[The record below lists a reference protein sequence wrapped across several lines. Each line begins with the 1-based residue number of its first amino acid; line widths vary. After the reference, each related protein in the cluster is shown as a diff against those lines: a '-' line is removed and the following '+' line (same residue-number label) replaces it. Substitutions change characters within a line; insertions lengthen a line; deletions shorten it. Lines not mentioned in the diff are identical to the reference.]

1 MRSGLGGGPW
11 AQAPGWRAHTATPA
25 ASRAPAPLLQSAPS
39 ARVEG
44 ACPHPHA
51 LGIDPPPAGLG
62 PRMRAGGPGEE
73 AALPVASHA
82 RPNVPTSRR
91 AFLRLLASL
100 PACLPANPVAVAVA
114 AGARPLPMTLVALG
128 ALPAR
133 ERCLDW
139 LSKTAP
145 RCPQLRVRVE
155 GHGFQ
160 AACACG
166 HACAPHLAC
175 GGGPGAA
182 GLQEGGP
189 LSLLRGGGWPCAS
202 EGGVTAAGQ
211 PQYRE
216 APQVA
221 LLGASRLSC
230 KHERHKTRDD
240 VSLGFQAAEG
250 DLSLWPGRDGPV
262 SCQLLEGAALGFR
275 LGRFQETPP
284 SPPAGCLSVTV
295 HPALS
300 MRFSVLGVDL
310 SCAEPVEPAFWK
322 RHPDSAGLLVPYSKA
337 PDVPV
342 QGCAHPVAVVAR
354 AMDGGFAER
363 LEPSVAVEG
372 AAMETEEGP
381 APAPDTP
388 GLGATEGQNPG
399 QGPHELAS
407 PPRPEAA
414 PIQIAGSSFCDSWIS
429 QSASFP
435 RNQKQPGVDS
445 PSPAASLPKSVF
457 PPPAVQQSSKPVKVT
472 CANCKK
478 PLRKGQTAYQRKGSA
493 HLFCSTT
500 CLSAFSHK
508 PAPKKNCTMCKKD
521 ITSMKGTIVAQ
532 VDSSESFQEFCS
544 TGCLSSYENKQNP
557 PKSTV
562 KTRCTVCGKLTEI
575 RHEVSFKNV
584 THKICSDHCFN
595 RYRMANGLIMNCCEQ
610 CGDYLPNK
618 ASANHFLIIDGQ
630 QKRFC
635 CQNCVKEYKQTH
647 GKITCCTGCRTP
659 CRFFDIT
666 HCIGSSGNM
675 EPYCSTACM
684 NSHKSKNPRPA
695 GTGATPSCHF
705 CKRSALPQF
714 QATMPD
720 GKLYN
725 FCSSNCVAKFQ
736 TLSVQTTTNGQ
747 PAPSSNNIQLKCN
760 YCRGS
765 FSLKPETLEWENKV
779 YQFCSKTCCDD
790 YKKLHC
796 IVTYCEYCQEEKTLH
811 ETVKFSGVKRPF
823 CSEGCKLLFKQEFAR
838 RLGLKCVTCNYCSQM
853 CKRGATKEI
862 DGVVRDFCS
871 EACSKKFTDWY
882 YKAARCDCCKVQG
895 NLTESVQW
903 RAEMKHF
910 CDQQCLLRFYC
921 QQNEPNM
928 STQKGPEN
936 LPFGQGTQTQASKT
950 AVSNQVSSVS
960 SYSSSVVREMK
971 NKAVLCKPLT
981 MTKATYCKPHM
992 QTKSCQTE
1000 EVVKTEYVPVPVP
1013 VPVYIPVPM
1022 NMYSQATPTPVTL
1035 PVPIP
1040 VPIFLPTTLDSAE
1053 KIVQTIDELKAKIPP
1068 DPREADI
1075 LTMAEMIAEED
1086 EKPGCTAVKS
1096 ENEMSEGGSSDEK
1109 EEPDDSYEPDLDL
1122 ENDFPRAPDPVVE
1135 ELDSAFMLPLVLG
1148 EESEEKPQP
1157 QVKKKG
1163 HKRRLVS
1170 DNSHVVRPDTPDNS
1184 FALKSTYGVNAWK
1197 RWASTA
1203 AESTEDEKA
1212 KELKQTRPVRLKR
1225 NLLSHAASELNYGLS
1240 RFVSEVRRPNGD
1252 SYAPDSVF
1260 YLCLG
1265 IQKHL
1270 QENGRTDSIFTDPYY
1285 QLFGQ
1290 ELNKLLKDWQ
1300 PSVLPDGSLFC
1311 RIEEQYLWSSK
1322 QFGDHS
1328 PMVLLCT
1335 LVYFNT
1341 KYFGL
1346 RTVEQHLRLSFVNV
1360 YRQWKKSPHSKESAV
1375 RVHIPSIFED
1385 DLGNPEQKTDRK
1397 RREEAGDPD
1406 CDPGEGSGRGSR
1418 CPVRAHER
1426 QLYELY
1432 LSKCPGSLKQRTDT
1446 FYMKPESSSCP
1457 ESPLWYSTTPLER
1470 STLENILA
1478 RILLIKEIYNEEDA
1492 SEPEDDSD

>member
-1 MRSGLGGGPW
+1 MRGG
-11 AQAPGWRAHTATPA
+11 
-25 ASRAPAPLLQSAPS
+25 
-39 ARVEG
+39 
-44 ACPHPHA
+44 A
-51 LGIDPPPAGLG
+51 L
-62 PRMRAGGPGEE
+62 RAGGNKSG
-73 AALPVASHA
+73 A
-82 RPNVPTSRR
+82 TSY
-91 AFLRLLASL
+91 
-100 PACLPANPVAVAVA
+100 
-114 AGARPLPMTLVALG
+114 
-128 ALPAR
+128 PAR
-133 ERCLDW
+133 
-139 LSKTAP
+139 
-145 RCPQLRVRVE
+145 LR
-155 GHGFQ
+155 
-160 AACACG
+160 
-166 HACAPHLAC
+166 
-175 GGGPGAA
+175 
-182 GLQEGGP
+182 
-189 LSLLRGGGWPCAS
+189 
-202 EGGVTAAGQ
+202 
-211 PQYRE
+211 
-216 APQVA
+216 
-221 LLGASRLSC
+221 
-230 KHERHKTRDD
+230 
-240 VSLGFQAAEG
+240 
-250 DLSLWPGRDGPV
+250 
-262 SCQLLEGAALGFR
+262 
-275 LGRFQETPP
+275 
-284 SPPAGCLSVTV
+284 
-295 HPALS
+295 
-300 MRFSVLGVDL
+300 
-310 SCAEPVEPAFWK
+310 
-322 RHPDSAGLLVPYSKA
+322 
-337 PDVPV
+337 
-342 QGCAHPVAVVAR
+342 VVAR

-407 PPRPEAA
+407 SPRPAEEEQGQEEEDDDVVLVESAPVVPESTPAPTPNSSSPPHTPEPPATDGPAAAQHTRGATPPLPTASAHGETIVIDDEEDGDPSSLPGAGAPREPEAGAESAAPLSSTEPDSEIQIASVTTLDVGAPAPADADMPLRITSVTSLQGEVGNGLQISSAYSLSPEAA
-414 PIQIAGSSFCDSWIS
+414 PSESGQPGSRSGSGSGTFNPGRIGNPKEAVQNGEAGSHPRPDSWIS

-1184 FALKSTYGVNAWK
+1184 FAFKSTYGVNAWK
-1197 RWASTA
+1197 RWASTT

-1385 DLGNPEQKTDRK
+1385 DLEKGASRKRK

-1418 CPVRAHER
+1418 CPVRAHERR